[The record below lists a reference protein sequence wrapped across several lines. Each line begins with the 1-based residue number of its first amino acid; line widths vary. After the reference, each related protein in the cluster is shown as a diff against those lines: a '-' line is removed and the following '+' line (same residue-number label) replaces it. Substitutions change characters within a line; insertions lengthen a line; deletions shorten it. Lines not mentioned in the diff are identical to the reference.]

1 MILAEEAQ
9 KVGMPAASVLWV
21 EEATDAIPILE
32 QVIEEGDMVLV
43 KGSLGMRMDRIVAA
57 IGRA

>member
-1 MILAEEAQ
+1 
-9 KVGMPAASVLWV
+9 MPAKSVIWV

-32 QVIEEGDMVLV
+32 QIIVEGDMILV

-57 IGRA
+57 IGRAN